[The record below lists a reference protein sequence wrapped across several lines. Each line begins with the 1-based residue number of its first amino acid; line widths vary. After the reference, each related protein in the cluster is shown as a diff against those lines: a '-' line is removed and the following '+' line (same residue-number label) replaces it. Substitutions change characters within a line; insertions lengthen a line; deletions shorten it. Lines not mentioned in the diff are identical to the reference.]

1 MTAMARRYG
10 MHTLQDKGPWKRRCR
25 ITAISWSTC
34 MVLGGNRCGQLT
46 HAALRRLPPLHP
58 RRLDLVQDLVHLCHL
73 DLVCSCV
80 LALLLTTQ
88 AP

>member
-1 MTAMARRYG
+1 
-10 MHTLQDKGPWKRRCR
+10 
-25 ITAISWSTC
+25 